1 MHHRGSC
8 VLRVCFAQFVFD
20 FDAVK
25 AQCAEDRSFAIEMLV
40 RR

>member
-1 MHHRGSC
+1 
-8 VLRVCFAQFVFD
+8 VFD
-20 FDAVK
+20 FNAVK

>member
-1 MHHRGSC
+1 